1 MKRVELILG
10 CVMGLTMV
18 VMASEPA
25 MEGER
30 PGLARLPGGSEMRE
44 GGDMMVLRPAVA
56 KALQLTAEQQAQ
68 MTSVAVASSNEMS
81 GLREQMQKLARKQAA
96 LMGAEPVDETAVLAL
111 ADDIGKVRSEMA
123 KVQVKQMLA
132 VRKILTPEQRLKMR
146 EKMKNNMGK
155 HEGKRPGPRLNK
167 GEKRPGGEAPPP
179 PAAAPPPTAAE

>member
-1 MKRVELILG
+1 
-10 CVMGLTMV
+10 
-18 VMASEPA
+18 
-25 MEGER
+25 
-30 PGLARLPGGSEMRE
+30 
-44 GGDMMVLRPAVA
+44 
-56 KALQLTAEQQAQ
+56 
-68 MTSVAVASSNEMS
+68 
-81 GLREQMQKLARKQAA
+81 
-96 LMGAEPVDETAVLAL
+96 VDETAVLAL

-179 PAAAPPPTAAE
+179 PAAE

>member
-25 MEGER
+25 TEGER

>member
-1 MKRVELILG
+1 
-10 CVMGLTMV
+10 
-18 VMASEPA
+18 
-25 MEGER
+25 
-30 PGLARLPGGSEMRE
+30 MRE

-179 PAAAPPPTAAE
+179 PAAAPPLPAAE